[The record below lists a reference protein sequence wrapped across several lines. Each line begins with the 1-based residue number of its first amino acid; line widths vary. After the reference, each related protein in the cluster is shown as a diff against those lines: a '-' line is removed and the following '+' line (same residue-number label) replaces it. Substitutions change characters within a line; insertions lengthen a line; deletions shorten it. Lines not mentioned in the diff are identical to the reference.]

1 MDKIRI
7 GIIGA
12 GIMGHTHAK
21 SFKENPKSEVVAIAD
36 IVEEK
41 AKNLANIV
49 NAKYYSNYE
58 KMLKEEEIDAV
69 VISTP
74 DFLHKDPVIVSAE
87 YGKNLF
93 IEKPFATTIEDA
105 KEMLNAIEKNKVK
118 AMVNYSMRWN
128 PLFVASKI
136 IMDEKYIGEPIFAH
150 IVHNDRIDVPLEMW
164 GGIKETWAKNTTI
177 ADFLMSHDVDAI
189 RWICKKEAKKVYA
202 VSCKK
207 VLKFTPDGY
216 QAIVS
221 FEDNFNVIFEAN
233 WILARSKPNL
243 VDGFFSIYASKGTIN
258 AQWHTMGFD
267 IMSTR
272 GMEVSFN
279 EEVEINDLVKIKKK
293 LEEYGI
299 VCRIILESDW
309 SYQMENREIKEY
321 SRVINIP
328 LEAASPPRS
337 PHKIKFYQGDPYE
350 HFIECLQKNIQP
362 ICSATDGYKQTQII
376 CAIKESARDGKI
388 IELTI

>member
-1 MDKIRI
+1 MDKIKI
-7 GIIGA
+7 GVIGA

-21 SFKENPKSEVVAIAD
+21 SFKENPMSEVVAIAD
-36 IVEEK
+36 VIEEK

-49 NAKYYSNYE
+49 NAKYYLNFE

-69 VISTP
+69 VVATP
-74 DFLHKDPVIVSAE
+74 DFLHKDPVIISAD
-87 YGKNLF
+87 YGKHLF

-128 PLFVASKI
+128 PLFIASKI
-136 IMDEKYIGEPIFAH
+136 IMKEKYIGEPIFAH

-164 GGIKETWAKNTTI
+164 GGIKETWAKYTTI

-189 RWICKKEAKKVYA
+189 RWICEKEAEKVYA
-202 VSCKK
+202 VSCQK

-221 FEDNFNVIFEAN
+221 FKDDFNAVFEAN
-233 WILARSKPNL
+233 WILAKSKPNL
-243 VDGFFSIYASKGTIN
+243 VDGFFNVYASKGTMN
-258 AQWHTMGFD
+258 VQWHIMGFN
-267 IMSTR
+267 ITSTR

-279 EEVEINDLVKIKKK
+279 EEVNLDYLIKIKNK

-299 VCRIILESDW
+299 VCRIICESDW
-309 SYQMENREIKEY
+309 SYQMENREIKEC
-321 SRVINIP
+321 SKVINVP
-328 LEAASPPRS
+328 LELASPPRS
-337 PHKIKFYQGDPYE
+337 PHKIKFYQGDSYK
-350 HFIECLQKNIQP
+350 HFIECLRKNIQP
-362 ICSATDGYKQTQII
+362 ICNAIDGYKQTQII
-376 CAIKESARDGKI
+376 CAIKDSAKENKVV
-388 IELTI
+388 ELTT